1 MSPEVVVSEV
11 CSVIPNASPYLFGIL
26 TSEMHMTWTRQ
37 VCGRM
42 MSDFRYS
49 GTLVYNNYPF
59 PPAPT
64 EAQRQAVTA
73 AAEAVL
79 AARAAFPGENLAAL
93 YDPTTMPPALARA
106 HATLDRVVDRCYRP
120 QPFATELARL
130 EFLFGLYQQLSAP
143 LVAVAQAG
151 KARRNLAPPTSL
163 SKKEGG
169 A

>member
-1 MSPEVVVSEV
+1 M
-11 CSVIPNASPYLFGIL
+11 
-26 TSEMHMTWTRQ
+26 
-37 VCGRM
+37 
-42 MSDFRYS
+42 
-49 GTLVYNNYPF
+49 
-59 PPAPT
+59 
-64 EAQRQAVTA
+64 
-73 AAEAVL
+73 L
-79 AARAAFPGENLAAL
+79 AARAAFPGESLAAL

-106 HATLDRVVDRCYRP
+106 HAALDRAVDRCYRP

-151 KARRNLAPPTSL
+151 KARRNLTLPTSL

>member
-1 MSPEVVVSEV
+1 M
-11 CSVIPNASPYLFGIL
+11 
-26 TSEMHMTWTRQ
+26 
-37 VCGRM
+37 
-42 MSDFRYS
+42 
-49 GTLVYNNYPF
+49 
-59 PPAPT
+59 
-64 EAQRQAVTA
+64 
-73 AAEAVL
+73 L
-79 AARAAFPGENLAAL
+79 AARAAFPSESLAAL

-106 HATLDRVVDRCYRP
+106 HAALDRAVDRCYRP

-143 LVAVAQAG
+143 LVTVAQAS

>member
-1 MSPEVVVSEV
+1 
-11 CSVIPNASPYLFGIL
+11 
-26 TSEMHMTWTRQ
+26 MHMAWTRQ

-42 MSDFRYS
+42 KSDFRYS
-49 GTLVYNNYPF
+49 GTLVYNNCPF
-59 PPAPT
+59 PLAPT

-79 AARAAFPGENLAAL
+79 AARAAFPGESLAAL

-106 HATLDRVVDRCYRP
+106 HATLDRAVDLCYRP

-143 LVAVAQAG
+143 VLGA
-151 KARRNLAPPTSL
+151 APKTRAKPRIT
-163 SKKEGG
+163 